1 MARLIRRPIFR
12 YIDCDALYH
21 IYLLHFQGKGYI
33 HPIHTHEH
41 SYSYTSLTVRGCLCW
56 PRGQCA
62 QLGHGRLPFCEICP
76 HKTLHIKQREDKDTS
91 WVARNFY

>member
-1 MARLIRRPIFR
+1 MARLSRLTAGANISTT
-12 YIDCDALYH
+12 L
-21 IYLLHFQGKGYI
+21 GYI
-33 HPIHTHEH
+33 YSC
-41 SYSYTSLTVRGCLCW
+41 SYQSDSCTSLTVRGGLCW